1 MSYGGAN
8 KGGDKKR
15 GGNRGQ
21 DNDEEDYQDDYDGGK
36 NGKKKREISYRP
48 REGDEED
55 DGNQEY
61 ERSSRTKNARN
72 AAGDDEAQ
80 ETEEMR

>member
-8 KGGDKKR
+8 KGGGGQKR

-21 DNDEEDYQDDYDGGK
+21 DNDEEDYQDESYG
-36 NGKKKREISYRP
+36 GKKKREISYRP
-48 REGDEED
+48 REGEEED
-55 DGNQEY
+55 DGNQDY
-61 ERSSRTKNARN
+61 ERSTRTKNARN
-72 AAGDDEAQ
+72 AAGGDGEAQ

>member
-8 KGGDKKR
+8 KGGGGQKR

-21 DNDEEDYQDDYDGGK
+21 DNDEDDYQEDSYG
-36 NGKKKREISYRP
+36 GKKKSEITYRP
-48 REGDEED
+48 REGDEDD
-55 DGNQEY
+55 DGNQDY
-61 ERSSRTKNARN
+61 ERSSRTKNVRN
-72 AAGDDEAQ
+72 AADDEAQ

>member
-21 DNDEEDYQDDYDGGK
+21 DNDEDDYQDESYA
-36 NGKKKREISYRP
+36 GKKKREISYRP